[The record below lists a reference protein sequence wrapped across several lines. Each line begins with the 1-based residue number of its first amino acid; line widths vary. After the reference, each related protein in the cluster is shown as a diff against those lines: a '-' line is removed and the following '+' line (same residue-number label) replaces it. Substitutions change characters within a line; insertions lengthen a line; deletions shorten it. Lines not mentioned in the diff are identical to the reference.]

1 MNNVHFKSLDLNL
14 LRVFEALFV
23 ERSATLAGARLGLSQ
38 SAISHALGRLRR
50 TLDDELFVRGPDG
63 LLPTPRSASLGPQIV
78 DALRHL
84 ESAIAGPAFAP
95 MESDRQFIVGA
106 STYLTSVL
114 LPGVMR
120 RFAEAAPKARLRVR
134 GENLLAEE
142 LDRGRLDMI
151 IGAFDEV
158 PPRFTFTPLFQETG
172 VWVIRSDHP
181 ALDGRSTL
189 EAPAS
194 LPQVVIVPDDGSA
207 LAVRLR
213 GNNGVLRRPV
223 AWRTDARLSGIQS
236 EAQSALAVPDTYS
249 ALSIVR
255 QTEMIA
261 FLPRRLAKQ
270 AAALGGLT
278 LIEPAIAP
286 APLAMGAVTRAG
298 EQGPIPWLLSLLSE
312 VAAEL

>member
-14 LRVFEALFV
+14 LRVFEALFA

-50 TLDDELFVRGPDG
+50 SLDDELFVRGPDG
-63 LLPTPRSASLGPQIV
+63 LLPTTRGASLGPQII
-78 DALRHL
+78 DALKHL
-84 ESAIAGPAFAP
+84 ESALTAPAFDP
-95 MESDRQFIVGA
+95 SESDRQFIIGA
-106 STYLTSVL
+106 STYFTSVL

-120 RFAEAAPKARLRVR
+120 RFVELAPRARLRVR

-151 IGAFDEV
+151 AGAFDEV

-181 ALDGRSTL
+181 ALDAQSTI
-189 EAPAS
+189 EAPGN

-207 LAVRLR
+207 LGVRLR

-236 EAQSALAVPDTYS
+236 EAQSALTVPDTYS

-278 LIEPAIAP
+278 LVEPSFVP

-298 EQGPIPWLLSLLSE
+298 EQGPIPWLLSLLRQ
-312 VAAEL
+312 AADEL